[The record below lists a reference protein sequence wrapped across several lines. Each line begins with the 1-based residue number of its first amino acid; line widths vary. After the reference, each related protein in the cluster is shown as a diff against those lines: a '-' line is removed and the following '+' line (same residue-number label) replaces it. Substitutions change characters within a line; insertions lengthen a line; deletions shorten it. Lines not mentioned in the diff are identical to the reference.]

1 VTNDYLLSTVEFV
14 VLNAVYQ
21 RIARYMGYIRGD
33 ADCPYCVLGYSSA
46 EDGGST
52 VCPTRR

>member
-1 VTNDYLLSTVEFV
+1 VTNYLLPTVESV
-14 VLNAVYQ
+14 VLNAVDQ
-21 RIARYMGYIRGD
+21 RIAGYMGYVRGD
-33 ADCPYCVLGYSSA
+33 EDCPSCVLGYSSA